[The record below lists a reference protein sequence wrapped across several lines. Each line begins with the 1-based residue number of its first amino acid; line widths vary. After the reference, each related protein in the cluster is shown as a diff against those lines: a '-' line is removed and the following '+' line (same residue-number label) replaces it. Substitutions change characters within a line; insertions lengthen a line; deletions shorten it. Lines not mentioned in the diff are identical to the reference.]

1 MTLTEQQIDFIADD
15 LENRGLTLDDLRAE
29 LVDHVCC
36 MVEEEMETKEATFD
50 EAYASALSAFES
62 YNFKEIQEA
71 TIFFLLSKSSISMK
85 KVVLM
90 TSLLLVMLIYGANAV
105 EQIAILDPPSIS
117 PISNGKTV
125 ITSGFGW
132 RIHPIKKVKKM
143 HKGCDF
149 KAPMGTPVVA
159 TASGTIE
166 IVAHHPKGH
175 GKFIKIK
182 HDENYQTLYANLS
195 EFNVKE
201 GDEVKQGDIIG
212 YSGNSGLSTAPHLHY
227 EVYKDGKV
235 VNPED
240 YFDAKPMKD

>member
-1 MTLTEQQIDFIADD
+1 MTLTERQINFIADD
-15 LENRGLTLDDLRAE
+15 LENRGLTLDDLRTE

-36 MVEEEMETKEATFD
+36 MVEEKMDSEKVSFD
-50 EAYASALSAFES
+50 EAYTSALAAFES

-105 EQIAILDPPSIS
+105 EQIAVLDPPSIS
-117 PISNGKTV
+117 PITNGKGL
-125 ITSGFGW
+125 ITSSFGW
-132 RIHPIKKVKKM
+132 RLHPISKVKKM

-149 KAPMGTPVVA
+149 KAAIGTPIYA

-175 GKFIKIK
+175 GKFVKIK

-201 GDEVKQGDIIG
+201 GDVVTQGDIIG

-240 YFDAKPMKD
+240 YFELQSTED